1 MELYTGNVT
10 DSIVLWWGHYG
21 KGTFLIETAMDESMI
36 AKNQPPYQEFLGKTE
51 AANSKPGSKMLTQV
65 QWTIT
70 AQKLRL
76 TKREREVCEELFEG
90 NTRNKIA
97 EHLGIKPRTVR
108 HYMEH
113 IHQKLAVSNR
123 VGVVLRIIQMR
134 DQITSSDIEAISET
148 DTKIQPP
155 SIRPEE

>member
-1 MELYTGNVT
+1 M
-10 DSIVLWWGHYG
+10 S
-21 KGTFLIETAMDESMI
+21 ESMI
-36 AKNQPPYQEFLGKTE
+36 AKNHTIHQKLLAKAN
-51 AANSKPGSKMLTQV
+51 AATAKPGSEMLTQV
-65 QWTIT
+65 QWTLT

-76 TKREREVCEELFEG
+76 TNREREVCQELFEG
-90 NTRNKIA
+90 NTRNEIA

-134 DQITSSDIEAISET
+134 DSLGPEANVSVENRSESNEM
-148 DTKIQPP
+148 DN
-155 SIRPEE
+155 SPESYVTETNFNRINEAP

>member
-1 MELYTGNVT
+1 MN
-10 DSIVLWWGHYG
+10 
-21 KGTFLIETAMDESMI
+21 ESMI
-36 AKNQPPYQEFLGKTE
+36 AKHQLGYQELLEKTE
-51 AANSKPGSKMLTQV
+51 VANSKPGSDMLTQM
-65 QWTIT
+65 QWTVT
-70 AQKLRL
+70 AEKLRL
-76 TKREREVCEELFEG
+76 TNREREVCQELFEG

-134 DQITSSDIEAISET
+134 DQITPRDIEAVNKTDVKKQPTSVSSE
-148 DTKIQPP
+148 
-155 SIRPEE
+155 E